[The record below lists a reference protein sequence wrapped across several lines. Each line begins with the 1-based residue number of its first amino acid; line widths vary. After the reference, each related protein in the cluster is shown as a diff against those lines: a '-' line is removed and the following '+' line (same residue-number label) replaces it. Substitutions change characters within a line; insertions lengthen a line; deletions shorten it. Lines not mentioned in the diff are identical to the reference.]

1 MNIRAH
7 RILVLLWMI
16 ASFSFCAQAND
27 KLIAYG
33 VKAITK
39 RQILP
44 DFKAPVTPCQNIS
57 VRACPGEYEPAS
69 FVAQTLGEA
78 IVLEVKCSDLTGS
91 AGRIPAS
98 AVDIRAVKRWYQAGD
113 QIGDGAPVNQNM
125 RLLLPELLLK
135 DDSLI
140 RNDDEN
146 KHSYVKLTFPD
157 GKIKWRCVTKAE
169 PTDEENDFSVE
180 ACPVTDAKTLQ
191 PVSISKKTAKQFWVT
206 VHVPQDAKAGKYEGK
221 IELRSGNEVLEVL
234 TLEVEV
240 LGFELAENELES
252 SIYYHWGDGLN
263 KENKGTLS
271 SNLRTE
277 SQFKAELE
285 NLLAHGVDNPT
296 VGVPFETGLLRKE
309 LQLRKEVGMKND
321 HLYYLGAG
329 TDLPLE
335 TLKEIIDIAKEYG
348 YSDVHFY
355 GEDEASGDALN
366 AQRTKWQ
373 KIRKIGGRIFVAG
386 YWDNFAMMGDIQ
398 DDMVRCY
405 QPTKQI
411 SNLWHAKGHK
421 IFSYGNPQAGLED
434 PEVYRRNYGLLLAV
448 NGYDGGMDFIYY
460 ETWNDFNQG
469 QFRSHNMVYPTVNGV
484 IDTIQWEGY
493 REGIDDLRYLAT
505 LKKAIKH
512 AERNGKD
519 KNAEDAKAFINN
531 LRIVGKLY
539 WDGAGNTVYSPGTD
553 MDAVRK
559 EIIDWIVK
567 LIEALQ

>member
-1 MNIRAH
+1 MNIRAF
-7 RILVLLWMI
+7 RILMVLCVT
-16 ASFSFCAQAND
+16 AGFAFCAQAND
-27 KLIAYG
+27 KLVAYG

-44 DFKAPVTPCQNIS
+44 DFKPPLEPCQTLSI
-57 VRACPGEYEPAS
+57 RACRGEYEPAS
-69 FVAQTLGEA
+69 FVAQTLQEA
-78 IVLEVKCSDLTGS
+78 IVLSIKCADLTGS

-125 RLLLPELLLK
+125 RLLTPELLLK

-157 GKIKWRCVTKAE
+157 GKTKWRCVTKTE

-180 ACPVTDAKTLQ
+180 ACPIIDAQALQ
-191 PVSISKKTAKQFWVT
+191 PVSIPKETAKQFWVT
-206 VHVPQDAKAGKYEGK
+206 VHVPEDAKAGKYEST
-221 IELRSGNEVLEVL
+221 IQLRSENELLEVL
-234 TLEVEV
+234 TLKVEV

-252 SIYYHWGDGLN
+252 SIYFHWGNGLN

-271 SNLRTE
+271 SSLRTE
-277 SQFKAELE
+277 AQFKAELQ

-296 VGVPFETGLLRKE
+296 VGVPFETGLLKRE
-309 LQLRKEVGMKND
+309 LQLRKEVGMKNE

-335 TLKEIIDIAKEYG
+335 KLKEIISIAKEFG
-348 YSDVHFY
+348 YTDVYFY
-355 GEDEASGDALN
+355 GADETRGDALK
-366 AQRTKWQ
+366 AQRPKW
-373 KIRKIGGRIFVAG
+373 KRIHEIGGKIFVAG
-386 YWDNFAMMGDIQ
+386 YWDNFEMMGDIQ
-398 DDMVRCY
+398 DVMVRCY
-405 QPTKQI
+405 QPTKEI
-411 SNLWHAKGHK
+411 SERWHGKGHK

-469 QFRSHNMVYPTVNGV
+469 KFRSHNMVYPTVDGV

-505 LKKAIKH
+505 LKKAIRY
-512 AERNGKD
+512 AERSGKD

-531 LRIVGKLY
+531 LRIVGELY
-539 WDGAGNTVYSPGTD
+539 WDGAGNTVISPGTD
-553 MDAVRK
+553 MDAVRN
-559 EIIDWIVK
+559 EIIDWIAK
-567 LIEALQ
+567 LSK

>member
-27 KLIAYG
+27 KLVAYG

-39 RQILP
+39 RQILL
-44 DFKAPVTPCQNIS
+44 DFKAPKTPFRILS
-57 VRACPGEYEPAS
+57 IRACRGEYEPAS
-69 FVAQTLGEA
+69 FVAQTLQEA
-78 IVLEVKCSDLTGS
+78 IVLSIKCADLTGS

-98 AVDIRAVKRWYQAGD
+98 AVDIRTVKRWYQAGD

-125 RLLLPELLLK
+125 RLLMPELLLK

-157 GKIKWRCVTKAE
+157 GKTKWRCVTKAE

-180 ACPVTDAKTLQ
+180 ACPATDAKTLQ
-191 PVSISKKTAKQFWVT
+191 PVSIPKKTAKQFWVT
-206 VHVPQDAKAGKYEGK
+206 VHVPQDTGAGKYEGE
-221 IELRSGNEVLEVL
+221 IELRSGNEVLE
-234 TLEVEV
+234 TLKLQAEV
-240 LGFELAENELES
+240 LEFELAENELES
-252 SIYYHWGDGLN
+252 SIYYHWGNGLN

-277 SQFKAELE
+277 SQFRAELE

-296 VGVPFETGLLRKE
+296 VGVPFETELLRKE

-335 TLKEIIDIAKEYG
+335 TLKEIISIAKEFG
-348 YSDVHFY
+348 YTDVYFY
-355 GEDEASGDALN
+355 GEDEASGDALK

-373 KIRKIGGRIFVAG
+373 KIRKIGGKIFVAG

-398 DDMVRCY
+398 DVMVRCY

-531 LRIVGKLY
+531 LRIVGELY
-539 WDGAGNTVYSPGTD
+539 WDGAGNTVISPGTD
-553 MDAVRK
+553 MDTVRN

-567 LIEALQ
+567 LSK